1 MVISAA
7 RAQPYFKHSY
17 SVFRVC
23 YCGFLCPSSI
33 FNASPPFLTTSFIIN
48 LTYVTYLMLFLKFFD
63 ICLLISCDIPE
74 NALGSRDFRNEQEN
88 KSKGL
93 MRIPEG
99 MVVLEN
105 IRHCSVREVRGCI
118 SYRSNPWVESLVRK
132 PWRFPWL
139 LEEPLEARGTSV
151 FLITDWQILS
161 MVQVEMKTMILELH
175 QSTIPQIFVV
185 FPKSKSL
192 Y

>member
-1 MVISAA
+1 MVVSAA
-7 RAQPYFKHSY
+7 RAQAYFKHSY

-33 FNASPPFLTTSFIIN
+33 FNASPSFLTTGFIIN
-48 LTYVTYLMLFLKFFD
+48 LTYVTYLMVFLKFFD
-63 ICLLISCDIPE
+63 ICLLIICDIPE
-74 NALGSRDFRNEQEN
+74 NTLGSRDFRNEQEN

-93 MRIPEG
+93 TRIPEG

-139 LEEPLEARGTSV
+139 LEEPLEWKEHKCIFNNRLTNTVDGSGRNENNDIGVASV
-151 FLITDWQILS
+151 Y
-161 MVQVEMKTMILELH
+161 H
-175 QSTIPQIFVV
+175 STNFCS
-185 FPKSKSL
+185 FSKKQSL

>member
-7 RAQPYFKHSY
+7 RAQPYSKHSY

-23 YCGFLCPSSI
+23 YCGFLCPSSR

-48 LTYVTYLMLFLKFFD
+48 LTYITYLMVFLIFFFY

-74 NALGSRDFRNEQEN
+74 NALGPRDFRNEPEN

-93 MRIPEG
+93 MRITEG

-105 IRHCSVREVRGCI
+105 IRHCSVREVRGCM
-118 SYRSNPWVESLVRK
+118 SYRSNQWVESLVRK
-132 PWRFPWL
+132 PWRFPRL
-139 LEEPLEARGTSV
+139 LGEPL
-151 FLITDWQILS
+151 
-161 MVQVEMKTMILELH
+161 K
-175 QSTIPQIFVV
+175 
-185 FPKSKSL
+185 
-192 Y
+192 